1 MSDWISDTCSTTEDS
16 TITIHCSDGGFSNFT
31 LETVCSSEGEWKK
44 ESTPVT
50 QAQWP
55 SSNQ

>member
-16 TITIHCSDGGFSNFT
+16 TITIHCSDGGSSNCT
-31 LETVCSSEGEWKK
+31 LKSVRSSEGEWKK